1 MQPLDGVTV
10 VDFTRYLSG
19 PYCTMIL
26 GDYGAD
32 VVKIERTGQ
41 GDDSRD
47 IAPFVNGESYP
58 SAMPN
63 RNKRSLALDLKSEV
77 GRRVALDLASRAD
90 VVVEN
95 FRPGVMARLGLD
107 YDTVRARNPGVV
119 YAAITGFGQ
128 TGPESHRPGFDI
140 IAQGMAGFL
149 RMTGSP
155 GGEPAKFGVAVTDLV
170 AGMTAATAVL
180 AAYIR
185 RLRGGAGQYIDVAL
199 VDAGLALTVWEAGAW
214 FGGGHEPVAEGSR
227 HRHRAP
233 YQAYRTA
240 DGYVTIGAGNDRLWA
255 RLCRE
260 VLHRP
265 DLMEREEYRDS
276 RTRAEHADQLA
287 DELQEILRVHPTSTW
302 VKALDTA
309 GVPGGPVL
317 TYGEALGQ
325 AQVEARAMVLD
336 IEHPKIGPMRALGM
350 PAKLSETPATVR
362 RPAPLLGQHSEQIL
376 AEGGFDHSDVLRWI
390 EQGIVEQAPVPGDP
404 PPRGAAAPTEPGP
417 AGEAPTTTDR

>member
-63 RNKRSLALDLKSEV
+63 RNKRSLALDMKSEV
-77 GRRVALDLASRAD
+77 GQRVALELAARAD

-95 FRPGVMARLGLD
+95 FRPGVMHRLGLD
-107 YDTVRARNPGVV
+107 YDTVRARNPDVV
-119 YAAITGFGQ
+119 YTSVTGYGQ

-140 IAQGMAGFL
+140 IAQGMTGFL
-149 RMTGSP
+149 RMTGAP

-185 RLRGGAGQYIDVAL
+185 RLRGGPGQYIDVAL

-233 YQAYRTA
+233 YQAYRTS
-240 DGYVTIGAGNDRLWA
+240 DGYVTVGAMNDRLWE
-255 RLCRE
+255 RFCRE

-265 DLMEREEYRDS
+265 DLMDRPEYRDS
-276 RTRAEHADQLA
+276 RTRAVHTDQLA
-287 DELQEILRVHPTSTW
+287 EELQEILSTQPTASW

-317 TYGEALGQ
+317 TYGQALEQ
-325 AQVEARAMVLD
+325 PQVEARKMVVD
-336 IEHPKIGPMRALGM
+336 IDHPKIGPMRALGM

-362 RPAPLLGQHSEQIL
+362 RPAPLLGQHSHEIL
-376 AEGGFDHSDVLRWI
+376 TEAGFDRTEI
-390 EQGIVEQAPVPGDP
+390 EEWTTRGIVEQAPL
-404 PPRGAAAPTEPGP
+404 PTIQHSDADEQVG
-417 AGEAPTTTDR
+417 R

>member
-1 MQPLDGVTV
+1 MQPLEGVTV
-10 VDFTRYLSG
+10 VDFTRFLSG
-19 PYCTMIL
+19 PYCTMLL

-32 VVKIERTGQ
+32 VLKVERTGH

-63 RNKRSLALDLKSEV
+63 RNKRSLALDLKSEA
-77 GRRVALDLASRAD
+77 GRRVALRLASRAD

-107 YDTVRARNPGVV
+107 YDTVRAANPDVV
-119 YAAITGFGQ
+119 YCSITGYGQ
-128 TGPESHRPGFDI
+128 TGPESHRAGFDI
-140 IAQGMAGFL
+140 IAQGMTGFL

-170 AGMTAATAVL
+170 AGMTAAGAVL

-185 RLRGGAGQYIDVAL
+185 RLRGGSGQYIDVSL

-240 DGYVTIGAGNDRLWA
+240 DGYVTVGAGNDRLWE
-255 RLCRE
+255 RFCHQ

-265 DLMEREEYRDS
+265 ELMDRPEYGS
-276 RTRAEHADQLA
+276 ARTRAEHADQLA
-287 DELQEILRVHPTSTW
+287 EELQEILRGHPTDHW
-302 VKALDTA
+302 VRALDAA

-317 TYGEALGQ
+317 TYAEALAQ
-325 AQVEARAMVLD
+325 PQVEARQMVVEID
-336 IEHPKIGPMRALGM
+336 HPKIGPMRGLGM

-362 RPAPLLGQHSEQIL
+362 RAAPLLGQHSRQIL
-376 AEGGFDHSDVLRWI
+376 TESGFDHTEIQDWVD
-390 EQGIVEQAPVPGDP
+390 QGIVEQAPVPEHAPASTATP
-404 PPRGAAAPTEPGP
+404 PTASTA
-417 AGEAPTTTDR
+417 TTR

>member
-1 MQPLDGVTV
+1 MQPLEGVTV
-10 VDFTRYLSG
+10 VDFTRFLSG

-32 VVKIERTGQ
+32 VLKVERTGQ

-77 GRRVALDLASRAD
+77 GRRVAFRLASRAD

-107 YDTVRARNPGVV
+107 YDSVRAANPDVV
-119 YAAITGFGQ
+119 YCSITGYGQ
-128 TGPESHRPGFDI
+128 TGPESHRAGFDI
-140 IAQGMAGFL
+140 IAQGMTGFL

-170 AGMTAATAVL
+170 AGMTASSAVL

-185 RLRGGAGQYIDVAL
+185 RLRGGSGQYIDVSL

-240 DGYVTIGAGNDRLWA
+240 DGYVTVGAGNDRLWE
-255 RLCRE
+255 RFCRQ
-260 VLHRP
+260 VLGRP
-265 DLMEREEYRDS
+265 ELMDRAEYGSS
-276 RTRAEHADQLA
+276 RSRAEHADQLA
-287 DELQEILRVHPTSTW
+287 GELQEILRGHPTEHW
-302 VKALDTA
+302 VRALDAA

-317 TYGEALGQ
+317 TYAEALAQ
-325 AQVEARAMVLD
+325 PQVEARRMVVD
-336 IEHPKIGPMRALGM
+336 IDHPKIGPMRALGM
-350 PAKLSETPATVR
+350 PAKLSETPSTVR
-362 RPAPLLGQHSEQIL
+362 RAAPLLGQHSREIL
-376 AEGGFDHSDVLRWI
+376 LASGFDHTEIQNWV
-390 EQGIVEQAPVPGDP
+390 EQGIVEQAPSTEPVPTEP
-404 PPRGAAAPTEPGP
+404 APTEP
-417 AGEAPTTTDR
+417 APTPSTATNR